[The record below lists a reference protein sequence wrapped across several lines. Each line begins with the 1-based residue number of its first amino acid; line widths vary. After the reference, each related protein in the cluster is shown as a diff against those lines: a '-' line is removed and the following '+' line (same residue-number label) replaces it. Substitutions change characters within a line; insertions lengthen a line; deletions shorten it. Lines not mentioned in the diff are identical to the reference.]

1 MNIVGELAGLYGMMD
16 SLIFELFRGTEN
28 HCHLGQV
35 TITGFQSFMYGC
47 ESRVKLQRNDE
58 PKAGRLFHGQVQ
70 KSD

>member
-1 MNIVGELAGLYGMMD
+1 MMD

-47 ESRVKLQRNDE
+47 VSRVKLHRNDE
-58 PKAGRLFHGQVQ
+58 PKAGRLFHG
-70 KSD
+70 